1 MSQLRLHLNEH
12 TGGCSPAVLAAIRS
26 LTREDLACYPDYDEV
41 TRACE
46 GWFGV
51 PRGWVQLTNGLDE
64 GLKLVAEL
72 AARRSGVSHGSDT
85 GQTRVRHVPDPALIV
100 EPAFEMYAASA
111 DAIGLPHRHIP
122 PEPNFRFPLEALLA
136 AISPA
141 TPLIFLTDPNNPTGL
156 AIPPGAVERI
166 AIAAP
171 ATLVFL
177 DEAYAEG
184 RADVT
189 PGHYVVLI
197 VADTGDG
204 MSDDAKAH
212 LFEPFFTTKDPG
224 KGTGLG
230 LATCYAIARQFGG
243 HMTAYSER
251 GLGTTMKLYLPCVE
265 KHANA
270 AGTELAD
277 GGTGTETVL
286 LVEDDEN
293 VRRLTAR
300 MLKARGY
307 SVLQAGDGA
316 QALEILEGFRDPVH
330 LLLTDVVLPRMGGRQ
345 LAEQVVARRP
355 EIRVL
360 YMSGYSDDVVLQ
372 HRLTEHGVVLV
383 QKPFTADTLV
393 RKVHQALAAR
403 PTEAMRG

>member
-1 MSQLRLHLNEH
+1 MTIE
-12 TGGCSPAVLAAIRS
+12 
-26 LTREDLACYPDYDEV
+26 TRTID
-41 TRACE
+41 
-46 GWFGV
+46 
-51 PRGWVQLTNGLDE
+51 
-64 GLKLVAEL
+64 
-72 AARRSGVSHGSDT
+72 
-85 GQTRVRHVPDPALIV
+85 
-100 EPAFEMYAASA
+100 
-111 DAIGLPHRHIP
+111 
-122 PEPNFRFPLEALLA
+122 
-136 AISPA
+136 
-141 TPLIFLTDPNNPTGL
+141 
-156 AIPPGAVERI
+156 
-166 AIAAP
+166 
-171 ATLVFL
+171 L

-197 VADTGDG
+197 AADTGDG

-393 RKVHQALAAR
+393 RKVQQALAAR

>member
-177 DEAYAEG
+177 DEAYAEYSG
-184 RADVT
+184 RTFIGPALERRRN
-189 PGHYVVLI
+189 LI
-197 VADTGDG
+197 VGRTF
-204 MSDDAKAH
+204 AKAFGMAGLRAGALVADPDTLAPIRRH
-212 LFEPFFTTKDPG
+212 IPPFNVNVV
-224 KGTGLG
+224 
-230 LATCYAIARQFGG
+230 AAR
-243 HMTAYSER
+243 A
-251 GLGTTMKLYLPCVE
+251 
-265 KHANA
+265 
-270 AGTELAD
+270 
-277 GGTGTETVL
+277 
-286 LVEDDEN
+286 
-293 VRRLTAR
+293 
-300 MLKARGY
+300 
-307 SVLQAGDGA
+307 LQAALDDRAYVAASVAAAAESRELVYSWCRQRGIPHWPSEGNFVLMRVGDPTAPVVRGMA
-316 QALEILEGFRDPVH
+316 GRGILVRDRTTAPGCAGCIRITAGIVDHTRACLAALE
-330 LLLTDVVLPRMGGRQ
+330 DV
-345 LAEQVVARRP
+345 LASRP
-355 EIRVL
+355 N
-360 YMSGYSDDVVLQ
+360 
-372 HRLTEHGVVLV
+372 
-383 QKPFTADTLV
+383 
-393 RKVHQALAAR
+393 
-403 PTEAMRG
+403 